1 MKGLRTIL
9 AALLALS
16 LVSGCSQKAEPTRP
30 GEAAVIAGKL
40 SDGATYEASVKLT
53 GYLNADQ
60 VQQLR
65 NYDLY
70 VEEAVVGAV
79 EMEVTMNQLEG
90 REVLDLTQ
98 VWEASFQTEETED
111 EPIYESWAIYPGN
124 WFQGI
129 KPMARQESSR
139 GWILITKSSDPVL
152 MGLAYKDQKEAQKE
166 IQFQIP
172 QPNDSVLSEDAELK
186 IGESFLAGKAELT
199 VEEIK
204 TVNSVLMYRSDSG
217 MSLEDGEQGISLRLK
232 VKNGEDYDLH
242 LLLFSLIY
250 HNEEI
255 EIGGYDL
262 FAEEGETELE
272 VYDSFDP
279 GTEKILRLLIK
290 LDADAASSGR
300 LKLAV
305 NGHCFG
311 MDYTVG
317 DDLDAYPVYQEGNV
331 IETAQDRLTIEK
343 ISTVTRLDPPNT
355 AGDYTYMKADP
366 GSQLYVAEGLFEN
379 LGSET
384 VKAEE
389 RLGILWQENSEFV
402 YGWIMIPEGNDFL
415 QSKTL
420 EPQTRTKVCFVLMLN
435 DDQLQR
441 RDKIRIGVG
450 DEVIKGS
457 AS

>member
-9 AALLALS
+9 AALLALT
-16 LVSGCSQKAEPTRP
+16 LVSGCGQKAEPTKP

-40 SDGATYEASVKLT
+40 SDGTTYEASVRLT
-53 GYLNADQ
+53 GYLNPDQ
-60 VQQLR
+60 LQQLR

-70 VEEAVVGAV
+70 VEEAVIGAI

-111 EPIYESWAIYPGN
+111 EPLYESWTIYPGN

-129 KPMARQESSR
+129 KPMAGQESSR
-139 GWILITKSSDPVL
+139 GWILITKASDPML
-152 MGLAYKDQKEAQKE
+152 MGLAYKDQKEEQKE

-172 QPNDSVLSEDAELK
+172 QPNDSILSEDAELK
-186 IGESFLAGKAELT
+186 IGEPFLAGKAELT

-250 HNEEI
+250 HNGEV
-255 EIGGYDL
+255 EIGGNDL
-262 FAEEGETELE
+262 FAEEGKTELG
-272 VYDSFDP
+272 VYESFDP

-290 LDADAASSGR
+290 LDADAAPSGR

-317 DDLDAYPVYQEGNV
+317 DDLDVYPACQEGDV
-331 IETAQDRLTIEK
+331 IETAQERLTIEK
-343 ISTVTRLDPPNT
+343 ISTVTRLDPPHT

-366 GSQLYVAEGLFEN
+366 GMQLYVVEGLFEN
-379 LGSET
+379 LSSET
-384 VKAEE
+384 IKAEE

-402 YGWIMIPEGNDFL
+402 YGWIMIPEGNGFL
-415 QSKTL
+415 QHKAL
-420 EPQTRTKVCFVLMLN
+420 EPQGQTKVCFVLMLN

-441 RDKIRIGVG
+441 PDKIRIGVG

-457 AS
+457 PS